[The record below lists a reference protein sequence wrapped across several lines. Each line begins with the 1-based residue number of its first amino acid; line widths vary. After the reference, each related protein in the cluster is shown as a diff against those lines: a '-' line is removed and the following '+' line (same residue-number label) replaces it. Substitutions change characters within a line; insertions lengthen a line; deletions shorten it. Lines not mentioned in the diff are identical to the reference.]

1 MIKVQALRDSVRIP
15 LIVISRQDE
24 NLTSI
29 NSILRKAGHAVHCI
43 RLSNLSDLEE
53 TIRDHQPEL
62 LILFADES
70 ELDLPIVSGTL
81 SRMNPIPPLIV
92 IRNNVSEDVIADAMK
107 SGARDAVSL
116 AHPVRFQ
123 AVVDRELRAF
133 RLKTALN
140 SVVSSASQ
148 YKQELRNLMKG
159 ATEAIADTQEGI
171 IVGTNPVWLSL
182 FGREDESELIGHP
195 FMDLFRESDRPTL
208 KGALVACLKERWD
221 GASLQVAGCR
231 LDNSEIPL
239 ELKLEHVSIDGEPGV
254 RVIIPNDKLIEQ
266 TPEEQIEQALFRD
279 PSTGFYHRRY
289 YLERLE
295 EQLATPLAGG
305 VRAVAY
311 IRPDHF
317 AKVHDDI
324 GPLATEA
331 LLMHFSEV
339 LRELMQPRDLYG
351 RFGGTIFAVL
361 LERGNMQDVEAWA
374 EQVCNAIGGNVFE
387 VEQQSTSLT
396 CTIGLCEVSSDT
408 SSVADLLSEVEQAC
422 RNGRKAG
429 GNRVEFSDTTCET
442 QQLRIDDAMWI
453 PRLRTALMQN
463 QLRLVH
469 QPITGLNEEIEG
481 VLDTHVRLMDEEGN
495 YILPREFMGAAERG
509 NMMKSIDRWV
519 IGAAF
524 SFCASKNLSLLFI
537 RLSGDSVGDDSL
549 VDWLL
554 SQVKAAGIKPGQ
566 ICFEVHE
573 ELAAQHLKQTMNCA
587 TRLKAADFNFAV
599 DHLGT
604 GRTSQQVIEHVP
616 MDFGKIDG
624 ALMQGLHRNQ
634 EQQQKVGELAR
645 KASGL
650 GIKTIAER
658 VEDANTM
665 AVLWQLGIAFIQGNY
680 VQDHGVVL
688 EDTNTV
694 RGLECR

>member
-1 MIKVQALRDSVRIP
+1 MIKAQALRDSPGIP

-29 NSILRKAGHAVHCI
+29 NSILRKAGHPVHCI

-53 TIRDHQPEL
+53 TIREHQPQL

-81 SRMNPIPPLIV
+81 SRVNPIPPLIV
-92 IRNNVSEDVIADAMK
+92 IRREVNEDVIADAMK
-107 SGARDAVSL
+107 GGARDVASL
-116 AHPVRFQ
+116 AHPARFQ

-148 YKQELRNLMKG
+148 YKQELHDLMKG
-159 ATEAIADTQEGI
+159 AAEAIADIQEGI
-171 IVGTNPVWLSL
+171 IVATNPAWQSL
-182 FGREDESELIGHP
+182 FGRENDADLIGEP
-195 FMDLFRESDRPTL
+195 FMDLFRHSDHPTL
-208 KGALVACLKERWD
+208 KGALVACLKGKWD
-221 GASLQVAGCR
+221 GASLQVAGCQPDR
-231 LDNSEIPL
+231 SEIPL
-239 ELKLEHVSIDGEPGV
+239 ELKLEHVSIDAEPGV
-254 RVIIPNDKLIEQ
+254 RVIIPNNRISDQ
-266 TPEEQIEQALFRD
+266 TPEEQLEQALYRD
-279 PSTGFYHRRY
+279 PSTGFYHRHY

-295 EQLATPLAGG
+295 QQLATPLSGG

-317 AKVHDDI
+317 ARVHDDI

-331 LLMHFSEV
+331 LLMHFAEV

-361 LERGNMQDVEAWA
+361 LERGNMQDVETWA
-374 EQVCNAIGGNVFE
+374 ELVCKAIGGNVFE
-387 VEQQSTSLT
+387 VENQSTSLT
-396 CTIGLCEVSSDT
+396 CTIGLCEVSPDT
-408 SSVADLLSEVEQAC
+408 TSIADLLSEVEQAC
-422 RNGRKAG
+422 RNGRDAG
-429 GNRVEFSDTTCET
+429 GNRVALTDTTCET
-442 QQLRIDDAMWI
+442 QQIRVADAMWVL
-453 PRLRTALMQN
+453 RLRTALMQN

-481 VLDTHVRLMDEEGN
+481 MLDTHVRLLDEDGS
-495 YILPREFMGAAERG
+495 YILPREFIGAAERG
-509 NMMKSIDRWV
+509 NMMKSVDRWV
-519 IGAAF
+519 ISAAF
-524 SFCASKNLSLLFI
+524 SFCASKRLSLLFI
-537 RLSGDSVGDDSL
+537 RLSKDSISDESL
-549 VDWLL
+549 LGWLQ
-554 SQVKAAGIKPGQ
+554 SQLQSAGITAQQ

-573 ELAAQHLKQTMNCA
+573 ELAASHLKQTKTCA
-587 TRLKAADFNFAV
+587 EQLREAGFQFAV

-604 GRTSQQVIEHVP
+604 GRDSQQVLKHVP
-616 MDFGKIDG
+616 MNFGKIDG
-624 ALMQGLHRNQ
+624 SLMQGLSRNQ
-634 EQQQKVGELAR
+634 EQQQKVRELA
-645 KASGL
+645 AEATAM
-650 GIKTIAER
+650 GIKTVAEH

-680 VQDHGVVL
+680 IQEHGVVL

-694 RGLECR
+694 RGLVGH